1 MLPGERHFAAP
12 PRPALSPPLSLPLA
26 NRNEDLQRVG
36 RTPPK
41 EPNDHRESLSI
52 LPVSPRSGWS
62 LLSGLEATQAERS
75 QIVHAPGQRR
85 PGPWFRGHYLRA
97 ELRPRPLRHRGDP
110 DQRSRQRP
118 RPPEPHGA
126 PGLAPSSQRLPAPAQ
141 PPPFRGAVG
150 PRAGAL
156 VPRSPKFHG
165 GGLRGIPRAWRPS
178 GGSVPGL
185 RPAEA
190 GEFTRRAFAHG
201 KLSLTEVEGLAD
213 LIHAETEAQRRQA
226 LRQLDGELGHLCHGW
241 AKTLTKALAHV
252 EAYIDFG
259 EDDNL
264 EEGVLERADSQ
275 VRELELALSAHLRDA
290 RRGQRLRSGAHVVV
304 AGPPNAGK
312 SSLVNL
318 LSRKP
323 VSIVSPEPGT
333 TRDVLE
339 IPVDLAGFPA
349 LLSDTAGLREGVGPV
364 EQEGVRRARERLE
377 QADLIL
383 AVLDA
388 SELAS
393 PSSRNF
399 LDTVVAPAGAGSP
412 NESSQRLL
420 LVLNKSDLLPPGG
433 PGPSPN
439 LPPHLLLSCLTGEGL
454 DDLLE
459 ALRKELAEVC
469 GDPSTGPPLLT
480 RARHQ
485 HHLQGCL
492 DALGHYRQTKDLA
505 LAAEALRL
513 ARGHLGRITGGGSTE
528 EVLDIIFRDFCV
540 GK

>member
-1 MLPGERHFAAP
+1 MWRGLWTLVARAARGP
-12 PRPALSPPLSLPLA
+12 RSPRPCTRQGSGVSVPGSGATIFALSSGHGRCGIAVIRTSGPASGHALRSLTAPRDLPPARSACLRLLS
-26 NRNEDLQRVG
+26 
-36 RTPPK
+36 
-41 EPNDHRESLSI
+41 H
-52 LPVSPRSGWS
+52 PRSGEPLDRALVLWF
-62 LLSGLEATQAERS
+62 
-75 QIVHAPGQRR
+75 
-85 PGPWFRGHYLRA
+85 PGPQSFTGEDCA
-97 ELRPRPLRHRGDP
+97 EFH
-110 DQRSRQRP
+110 
-118 RPPEPHGA
+118 
-126 PGLAPSSQRLPAPAQ
+126 
-141 PPPFRGAVG
+141 V
-150 PRAGAL
+150 
-156 VPRSPKFHG
+156 HG
-165 GGLRGIPRAWRPS
+165 GPAVVS
-178 GGSVPGL
+178 GVLQALGSVPGL

-241 AKTLTKALAHV
+241 ARTLTKALAHV

-264 EEGVLERADSQ
+264 EEGVLEQGGSSKGWGHLVSQ
-275 VRELELALSAHLRDA
+275 PPEAPSLPPLCFLPSTANSEVRELQLALGAHLRDA

-339 IPVDLAGFPA
+339 TPVDLAGFPA
-349 LLSDTAGLREGVGPV
+349 LLSDTAGLREGAGPV

-388 SELAS
+388 SDLAS
-393 PSSRNF
+393 PSSCNF

-412 NESSQRLL
+412 NGNSQRLL

-433 PGPSPN
+433 PDPSPN
-439 LPPHLLLSCLTGEGL
+439 LRPHLLLSCLTGEGL
-454 DDLLE
+454 DGLLE

-492 DALGHYRQTKDLA
+492 DALGHYTQTKDLA

-513 ARGHLGRITGGGSTE
+513 ARGHLARITGGGGTE
-528 EVLDIIFRDFCV
+528 EILDIIFRDFCV

>member
-1 MLPGERHFAAP
+1 MWRGLWTLVARAARGP
-12 PRPALSPPLSLPLA
+12 RSPRPCTRQGSGVPVPGSGATIFALSSGHGRCGIAVIRTSGPASGHALRSLTAPRDLPPARSACLRLLS
-26 NRNEDLQRVG
+26 
-36 RTPPK
+36 
-41 EPNDHRESLSI
+41 H
-52 LPVSPRSGWS
+52 PRSGEPLDRALVLWF
-62 LLSGLEATQAERS
+62 
-75 QIVHAPGQRR
+75 
-85 PGPWFRGHYLRA
+85 PGPQSFTGEDCA
-97 ELRPRPLRHRGDP
+97 EFH
-110 DQRSRQRP
+110 
-118 RPPEPHGA
+118 
-126 PGLAPSSQRLPAPAQ
+126 
-141 PPPFRGAVG
+141 V
-150 PRAGAL
+150 
-156 VPRSPKFHG
+156 HG
-165 GGLRGIPRAWRPS
+165 GPAVVS
-178 GGSVPGL
+178 GVLQALGSVPGL

-241 AKTLTKALAHV
+241 AGTLTKALAHV

-264 EEGVLERADSQ
+264 EEGVLEQGGSCKGWGHLASQ
-275 VRELELALSAHLRDA
+275 PPEAPSLPPLCSLPSTANSEVRELQLALGAHLRDA

-339 IPVDLAGFPA
+339 TPVDLAGFPA
-349 LLSDTAGLREGVGPV
+349 LLSDTAGLREGAGPV

-388 SELAS
+388 SDLAS

-412 NESSQRLL
+412 NGNSQRLL

-433 PGPSPN
+433 PDPSPN
-439 LPPHLLLSCLTGEGL
+439 LRPHLLLSCLTGEGL
-454 DDLLE
+454 DGLLE

-492 DALGHYRQTKDLA
+492 DALGHYTQTKDLA

-513 ARGHLGRITGGGSTE
+513 ARGHLARITGGGGTE
-528 EVLDIIFRDFCV
+528 EILDIIFRDFCV